1 MLDLANPALLRKN
14 QDREG
19 SMPTDALLLSI
30 AICFV
35 FAFFAV
41 ALAWLD
47 HSTTTW
53 LRSQAADKA
62 RSPDA
67 SLAKKAA

>member
-1 MLDLANPALLRKN
+1 
-14 QDREG
+14 
-19 SMPTDALLLSI
+19 MPTDALLLSI

-47 HSTTTW
+47 HSTTAW
-53 LRSQAADKA
+53 LRSQAADQA

-67 SLAKKAA
+67 SVAKKAA